1 MPAGERVQYL
11 ERLGALTPPPSD
23 HTSTAPPTTTASEN
37 WTKLREGWHLALRT
51 QLEDHLQTHNL
62 HHQPQPPIKTL
73 VDGELPHLEDTTRGK
88 WNDRMRRESF
98 WKMIA
103 ENYKI
108 TASSS
113 SSSAAAGGGSGDD
126 DDHERAVEVVGQE
139 TEEVV
144 HY

>member
-23 HTSTAPPTTTASEN
+23 KAPSTTTTTTASEN

-62 HHQPQPPIKTL
+62 HQPQLKTL
-73 VDGELPHLEDTTRGK
+73 GSNDELPHLEDSNRGK

-108 TASSS
+108 TTSSNS
-113 SSSAAAGGGSGDD
+113 FSEAAAAGGGDG
-126 DDHERAVEVVGQE
+126 DDHEEVVGQE

-144 HY
+144 QY